1 MKRKRIIS
9 LFLAVVLLLALA
21 MPVYAASPGLSNFK
35 KQAEYTGFSD
45 VPSSAWYAESVKTVC
60 EYGLMQGAGSGK
72 FNPSG
77 YITFAETRAL
87 MCRLHNIYN
96 GGSGSFDSTSPWYAA
111 YDTYAGENDLP
122 YAGFLDSSLWS
133 SVVTRGLFVDDI
145 SHAIPKSE
153 FKAINSVCPSGSS
166 GSESLDTIYRF
177 FNAGVLTGSS
187 VDAGFDGGSVIT
199 RAEVAT
205 ILVRVI
211 DPSKRFDASKQV
223 LPEKYVVNTAWGVKS
238 VWALSFGQ
246 PGDSVK
252 FSDGTVVT
260 YTQGNGYV
268 AKRNG
273 LSYAVDIDV
282 DTAKQ
287 DPLWSVYFDT
297 APEDDEEEVTAST
310 SPTTS
315 AEAPT
320 TPPANC
326 NYVINTNT
334 GKFHYSWCKSVAKM
348 SEKNKWYYT
357 GTRDSVINMG
367 YVPCKNCNP

>member
-1 MKRKRIIS
+1 MKRKQIVS

-21 MPVYAASPGLSNFK
+21 APVCAASPGLSNFK
-35 KQAEYTGFSD
+35 KQTEYTGFSD

-205 ILVRVI
+205 ILVRII

-260 YTQGNGYV
+260 YTQGKGYV

-297 APEDDEEEVTAST
+297 APEDDGEEVTAST

-326 NYVINTNT
+326 DYVINTNT
-334 GKFHYSWCKSVAKM
+334 NKFHYPWCKYVARM
-348 SEKNKWYYT
+348 AEKNKQYYT
-357 GTRDSVINMG
+357 GSRNSLVPTYS
-367 YVPCKNCNP
+367 PCKVCKP

>member
-1 MKRKRIIS
+1 MKQKRIIS

-21 MPVYAASPGLSNFK
+21 VPVCAASPGLSNFK
-35 KQAEYTGFSD
+35 KQTEYTGFSD

-166 GSESLDTIYRF
+166 SSESLDTIYRF

-187 VDAGFDGGSVIT
+187 VDAGFNGGSVIT

-205 ILVRVI
+205 ILVRII

-260 YTQGNGYV
+260 YTQGKGYV

-310 SPTTS
+310 LPAAP

-334 GKFHYSWCKSVAKM
+334 NKFHYPWCKYVARM
-348 SEKNKWYYT
+348 AEKNKQYYT
-357 GTRDSVINMG
+357 GNRDSLVPT
-367 YVPCKNCNP
+367 YSPCKVCKP